1 MALQSP
7 GFPLHPGP
15 SALWTAGP
23 IHRVDRGA
31 GRVPGTP
38 AVGLLA
44 FPSGGVFV
52 TRDIPVQRE
61 LAILE
66 EIIQYYLEHHEAISA
81 RTLAKV
87 SRLALSPTTIRNL
100 MEDLSAEGF
109 LTSEGV
115 PRGRVPTQKAFG
127 IYVTRL
133 APAST
138 PGRPARGAPAHR
150 IPALSA
156 AMDAVGSGLANNT
169 GCVALAAFPA
179 ADAYP
184 LGWVHFGAVPDSR
197 VLVAV
202 HTLLGDLWSKV
213 LEIATPFP
221 EDLLREVARFI
232 NERYR
237 GAPLSRIRQDI
248 MAGEPKEMLDRM
260 PSLGAAFRMLR
271 KAFEWD
277 PVPQRVWGQAALFQ
291 MEVGQE
297 ARRLYLLQQALADPD
312 LLRRGLG
319 LGRGVAGAQVSL
331 GTETGYEGLEEC
343 AIVGHAFGAGGWE
356 ANLGV
361 LGPMGM
367 NYSHVLGEVTLAA
380 RTLSDVVAARFAD
393 AGQDGAP

>member
-1 MALQSP
+1 MP
-7 GFPLHPGP
+7 
-15 SALWTAGP
+15 
-23 IHRVDRGA
+23 RD
-31 GRVPGTP
+31 TP
-38 AVGLLA
+38 VE
-44 FPSGGVFV
+44 
-52 TRDIPVQRE
+52 RE

-127 IYVTRL
+127 FYVTRL
-133 APAST
+133 NP
-138 PGRPARGAPAHR
+138 APAHGQAASRSPADR
-150 IPALSA
+150 IPTLSA
-156 AMDAVGSGLANNT
+156 ALDRVGSELAQKT

-184 LGWVHFGAVPDSR
+184 LGWVHFGAVPGSR

-202 HTLLGDLWSKV
+202 HTLLDDLWSKV
-213 LEIATPFP
+213 LETATPFP
-221 EDLLREVARFI
+221 EDLLREVVRFI

-237 GAPLSRIRQDI
+237 GAPLRRIRQDI

-277 PVPQRVWGQAALFQ
+277 PPPQRVWGQEHLFLMQ
-291 MEVGQE
+291 AGQD

-319 LGRGVAGAQVSL
+319 LGRGVAGARVAL

-343 AIVGHAFGAGGWE
+343 AIIGHAFGSGEWE
-356 ANLGV
+356 GNLGV

-367 NYSHVLGEVTLAA
+367 DYARVLEAVTLAA
-380 RTLSDVVAARFAD
+380 RTLSEFVADRLSED
-393 AGQDGAP
+393 Q